1 METIIESPFL
11 TEVEAADFLK
21 LKPKTLRNMRW
32 RGEGPCYRK
41 HGARVVYEV
50 NDLTSYS
57 EISKL
62 QPYPVRQPMT
72 A

>member
-1 METIIESPFL
+1 MENLLKSPFM
-11 TEVEAADFLK
+11 TEDEAADFLK

-62 QPYPVRQPMT
+62 QPYQVRQPT
-72 A
+72 SA